1 MASSGAF
8 YFGGIHLP
16 SQEKAEKVKQ
26 LKKWFEKAD
35 SLLVLHYKGLAV
47 SEASELRGVLKD
59 YDVDLRVLKNTLTR
73 IALSG
78 TSRESLIPFVDGP
91 IAVVFVRGDAA
102 GVARA
107 VRRFSRGR
115 GELFF
120 QGGMIDQ
127 TVLTAEQ
134 VNRIASLPPREVLLA
149 QLVGQAASPLS
160 GLVGLCAGPVRK
172 MLAVFEAIAEQKEKE
187 PAAV

>member
-8 YFGGIHLP
+8 YFGGTHLP
-16 SQEKAEKVKQ
+16 NQEKKERVKQ

-47 SEASELRGVLKD
+47 SEANELRGILKD

-91 IAVVFVRGDAA
+91 IAVVFVRGEAA

-107 VRRFSRGR
+107 VREFSRGR
-115 GELFF
+115 SDLFF
-120 QGGMIDQ
+120 QGGMMGDM
-127 TVLTAEQ
+127 LLSAEQ
-134 VNRIASLPPREVLLA
+134 VSSIASLPSKEVLL
-149 QLVGQAASPLS
+149 GQAVGRAAGPLS
-160 GLVGLCAGPVRK
+160 GFVGVCAGPVRQ
-172 MLAVFEAIAEQKEKE
+172 MLAVFTALAERKERE
-187 PAAV
+187 PATA